1 MRLLP
6 AGLSPSPRTTGNLTP
21 AVRLSVS
28 AEAPAASSLASVSN
42 DARDVAMEMARKVLA
57 PPPLADLD
65 GGTML
70 AVASVP
76 GKLPEEWQ
84 DKGAWPFWI
93 AWPHAAGAIHAE
105 EMTAAQVRD
114 LLTERDAG

>member
-1 MRLLP
+1 MKLLP
-6 AGLSPSPRTTGNLTP
+6 AGTSPSPRTTGNLTP

-57 PPPLADLD
+57 PPPLDGLD

-76 GKLPEEWQ
+76 GKVPEEWRPVAP
-84 DKGAWPFWI
+84 GVWI
-93 AWPHAAGAIHAE
+93 AWPHAAGAIHAK
-105 EMTAAQVRD
+105 EMTVGQLRD
-114 LLTERDAG
+114 LLTARDEG

>member
-1 MRLLP
+1 
-6 AGLSPSPRTTGNLTP
+6 
-21 AVRLSVS
+21 
-28 AEAPAASSLASVSN
+28 
-42 DARDVAMEMARKVLA
+42 MEMARKVLA

-93 AWPHAAGAIHAE
+93 AWPHAADAIHAE
-105 EMTAAQVRD
+105 EMTAAQLRD
-114 LLTERDAG
+114 LLTGRDAR